1 VAAAAAL
8 GKETTMKRT
17 GVLSLLIGAISAAA
31 IPAVASAWTLDAVRT
46 EPEFDLSQKTLV
58 PFKYESLKPSDVTKK
73 WNICLLLP
81 HTDNPF
87 MVSVLYGGI
96 HEATE
101 MGVKLEAQSAGGYPN
116 VAKQI
121 SQIETCVT
129 EGMNAIVLI
138 AVSQTGLNDAIAAA
152 AARGVVVVDTING
165 VTSDKITARVVT
177 SYGRIGETF
186 GKYLADKHPKGSGTA
201 KVLYMAGP
209 AGASYVGFMEKG
221 FRDAIKNSDVE
232 VVKSLYAASSK
243 AAQFPVVEDGLLAFP
258 DVNYVAGNA
267 PAIEAAYDILRE
279 KGKTNVKL
287 IAGFVTPQVLSLVE
301 EGKVEATV
309 SASEVMQPEMAID
322 VAIRALEKKLQV
334 RDVAPNSFIIDQT
347 NVKTFD
353 KASTVPPKG
362 WQPVFSVN

>member
-1 VAAAAAL
+1 
-8 GKETTMKRT
+8 MKRA
-17 GVLSLLIGAISAAA
+17 VFSSLLVGVVSAMN
-31 IPAVASAWTLDAVRT
+31 IPATASAWTLDAVRT

-58 PFKYESLKPSDVTKK
+58 PYKYELLKPSEVTQK
-73 WNICLLLP
+73 WHICLLLP

-96 HEATE
+96 NEAAE
-101 MGVKLEAQSAGGYPN
+101 MGIKLEALSAGGYPN

-121 SQIETCVT
+121 NQVETCVT

-138 AVSQTGLNDAIAAA
+138 ATSPTGLNDAIAAA

-186 GKYLADKHPKGSGTA
+186 GKYLADRHPKGSGSA

-221 FRDAIKNSDVE
+221 FREFIKNSDVD
-232 VVKSLYAASSK
+232 VVKSLYAASGK

-258 DVNYVAGNA
+258 EVNYVAGNA

-279 KGKTNVKL
+279 KGKTDIKL

-301 EGKVEATV
+301 QGKVEATV
-309 SASEVMQPEMAID
+309 SASEVRQPAMAID

-334 RDVAPNSFIIDQT
+334 RDVAPNSFIIDQN

-353 KASTVPPKG
+353 KASTVPPKD

>member
-1 VAAAAAL
+1 
-8 GKETTMKRT
+8 MKRA
-17 GVLSLLIGAISAAA
+17 VVMSWLVGAASAVCFSVA
-31 IPAVASAWTLDAVRT
+31 ASAWTLDAVKT
-46 EPEFDLSQKTLV
+46 EPAFDLSQKTLV

-96 HEATE
+96 HEAE
-101 MGVKLEAQSAGGYPN
+101 QMGVKLEALSAGGYPN
-116 VAKQI
+116 VSRQI
-121 SQIETCVT
+121 NQIETCVT

-138 AVSQTGLNDAIAAA
+138 AVSQTGLNDAVAAA
-152 AARGVVVVDTING
+152 AARGVVIVDTING
-165 VTSDKITARVVT
+165 ITSDKITARVVT

-186 GKYLADKHPKGSGTA
+186 GNYLADKHPKGSGPA

-221 FRDAIKNSDVE
+221 FRDAIKDSDVE

-243 AAQFPVVEDGLLAFP
+243 AAQFPVVEDGLTAFP
-258 DVNYVAGNA
+258 DVDYVAGNA
-267 PAIEAAYDILRE
+267 PAIEAAYDVLRE
-279 KGKTNVKL
+279 KGNTKIRL
-287 IAGFVTPQVLSLVE
+287 IAGFVTPQVLNLVD

-309 SASEVMQPEMAID
+309 SASEVMQPAMAID
-322 VAIRALEKKLQV
+322 LAIRALERKLDV
-334 RDVAPNSFIIDQT
+334 RDVAPNSFIIDRK
-347 NVKTFD
+347 NVKSFD
-353 KASTVPPKG
+353 RSSTVPPKN

>member
-1 VAAAAAL
+1 
-8 GKETTMKRT
+8 MKRAL
-17 GVLSLLIGAISAAA
+17 VLSLFLGAASTLAL
-31 IPAVASAWTLDAVRT
+31 PAVASAWTLDAVKT
-46 EPEFDLSQKTLV
+46 EPAFDLSQKTLV
-58 PFKYESLKPSDVTKK
+58 PYKYESLKPSDVTQK
-73 WNICLLLP
+73 WHICLLLP

-96 HEATE
+96 HEAQQ
-101 MGVKLEAQSAGGYPN
+101 MGVKLEALSAGGYPN
-116 VAKQI
+116 VSRQI
-121 SQIETCVT
+121 NQIETCVT

-152 AARGVVVVDTING
+152 AARGVVIVDTING
-165 VTSDKITARVVT
+165 VTSDKIAARVVT

-186 GKYLADKHPKGSGTA
+186 GKYLADKHPKGSGVA

-232 VVKSLYAASSK
+232 VVKALYAASSK
-243 AAQFPVVEDGLLAFP
+243 AAQFPVVEDGLTAFP
-258 DVNYVAGNA
+258 DVDYVAGNA

-279 KGKTNVKL
+279 KGNSKIKL
-287 IAGFVTPQVLSLVE
+287 IAGFVTPQTLNLVE

-309 SASEVMQPEMAID
+309 SASEVMQPAMAVD
-322 VAIRALEKKLQV
+322 LAIRALEKKLEV
-334 RDVAPNSFIIDQT
+334 RDVAPNSFIIDQN

>member
-1 VAAAAAL
+1 VN
-8 GKETTMKRT
+8 RT
-17 GVLSLLIGAISAAA
+17 CVLSLLVGAVSAAA
-31 IPAVASAWTLDAVRT
+31 IPAIASAWTLDAVKT
-46 EPEFDLSQKTLV
+46 EPAFDLAQKSLV

-73 WNICLLLP
+73 WHICLLLP

-96 HEATE
+96 HAATQ

-116 VAKQI
+116 VARQI
-121 SQIETCVT
+121 NQIETCVT
-129 EGMNAIVLI
+129 EGANAIVLI
-138 AVSQTGLNDAIAAA
+138 ATSQTGLNDAIAAA
-152 AARGVVVVDTING
+152 AARGVVIVDTING
-165 VTSDKITARVVT
+165 VTSDKITGRVVT

-186 GKYLADKHPKGSGTA
+186 GKYLADKHPKGSGTV

-221 FRDAIKNSDVE
+221 FRDSIKDSDVE
-232 VVKSLYAASSK
+232 VVKALYAASGK

-258 DVNYVAGNA
+258 EVNYVVGNA
-267 PAIEAAYDILRE
+267 PAVEAAYDVLRE
-279 KGKTNVKL
+279 KGKTGTKL
-287 IAGFVTPQVLSLVE
+287 IAGFVTPQVLALVE

-322 VAIRALEKKLQV
+322 VAIRALENKLQV
-334 RDVAPNSFIIDQT
+334 RDAAPNSFIIDQA

-353 KASTVPPKG
+353 KASTLPPKG

>member
-1 VAAAAAL
+1 
-8 GKETTMKRT
+8 MKRAA
-17 GVLSLLIGAISAAA
+17 VLSFLIGAVAAVGA
-31 IPAVASAWTLDAVRT
+31 PALASAWTLDAVKT

-58 PFKYESLKPSDVTKK
+58 PYKYKSLKPSDVTQK
-73 WNICLLLP
+73 WRVCMLLP

-96 HEATE
+96 SEAKR
-101 MGVKLEAQSAGGYPN
+101 MGITLEAQSAGGYPN
-116 VAKQI
+116 VARQI
-121 SQIETCVT
+121 SQIENCVT
-129 EGMNAIVLI
+129 EGMNAIVLV
-138 AVSQTGLNDAIAAA
+138 ATSQTGLNDAIAAA
-152 AARGVVVVDTING
+152 AARGVVIVDTING

-186 GKYLADKHPKGSGTA
+186 GKYLADKHPKGSGKV

-267 PAIEAAYDILRE
+267 PAIEAAHDILRE
-279 KGKTNVKL
+279 KGKTDVKL

-301 EGKVEATV
+301 QGKVEATV
-309 SASEVMQPEMAID
+309 SASEVMQPAMAID

-334 RDVAPNSFIIDQT
+334 RDVAPNSFIIDQA

-353 KASTVPPKG
+353 KGSTVPPSG

>member
-1 VAAAAAL
+1 
-8 GKETTMKRT
+8 MKCVH
-17 GVLSLLIGAISAAA
+17 VLSFVIGAVSAIALPA
-31 IPAVASAWTLDAVRT
+31 IASAWTVDAVKT

-58 PFKYESLKPSDVTKK
+58 PYKYELLKPSDVTKK
-73 WNICLLLP
+73 WHICLLLP

-96 HEATE
+96 REASE
-101 MGVKLEAQSAGGYPN
+101 MGIKLEALSAGGYPN
-116 VAKQI
+116 VARQI
-121 SQIETCVT
+121 NQIETCVT
-129 EGMNAIVLI
+129 EGVDAIVLI

-152 AARGVVVVDTING
+152 AAKGVVIVDTING

-186 GKYLADKHPKGSGTA
+186 GKYLATRHPKGSGTV

-221 FRDAIKNSDVE
+221 FRDAIKDSDVE

-267 PAIEAAYDILRE
+267 PAIEAAYDILRD
-279 KGKTNVKL
+279 KGKTGIKL

-301 EGKVEATV
+301 EGKVDATV
-309 SASEVMQPEMAID
+309 SASEVRQPEMAID

-334 RDVAPNSFIIDQT
+334 RDVAPNSFIIDQS
-347 NVKTFD
+347 NAKTFD

>member
-1 VAAAAAL
+1 
-8 GKETTMKRT
+8 MKRV
-17 GVLSLLIGAISAAA
+17 GLLSLFIGAASVIA
-31 IPAVASAWTLDAVRT
+31 IPTIVSAWTLDAVKT

-58 PFKYESLKPSDVTKK
+58 PYKYESLKPSDVTKK
-73 WNICLLLP
+73 WHICLLLP

-96 HEATE
+96 HEAQQ
-101 MGVKLEAQSAGGYPN
+101 MGIKLEAMSAGGYPN
-116 VAKQI
+116 VSRQI
-121 SQIETCVT
+121 NQIETCVT

-152 AARGVVVVDTING
+152 AARGVVIVDTING

-186 GKYLADKHPKGSGTA
+186 GKYLADKHPKGSGPA

-209 AGASYVGFMEKG
+209 AGATYVGFMEKG
-221 FRDAIKNSDVE
+221 FRDAIKNSDVQ

-243 AAQFPVVEDGLLAFP
+243 AAQFPVVENGLTAFP
-258 DVNYVAGNA
+258 DVDYVAGNA
-267 PAIEAAYDILRE
+267 PAIEAAFDILRE
-279 KGKTNVKL
+279 KGNTKVKL
-287 IAGFVTPQVLSLVE
+287 IAGFVTPQVLNLVE

-309 SASEVMQPEMAID
+309 SASEVMQPAMAVD
-322 VAIRALEKKLQV
+322 LAIRALEKKLKV
-334 RDVAPNSFIIDQT
+334 RDVAPNSFIIDQS

-353 KASTVPPKG
+353 KASTVPPKN
-362 WQPVFSVN
+362 WKPVFSVN